1 MYRVPNLQYLNPYF
15 NHLYNPNL
23 FLISNTSS
31 FFTTKHKI
39 IIIRIL
45 FLLFIIFIEFRIF
58 CTEERDFILLR

>member
-15 NHLYNPNL
+15 NHLFNPNL

-39 IIIRIL
+39 IIRIL
-45 FLLFIIFIEFRIF
+45 FLLFIIY
-58 CTEERDFILLR
+58 